1 MVKSMAASK
10 RATLPVWSSDNQTR
24 LKAILLEAGICFN
37 KKGYHG
43 TTIEDIAQR
52 LNVTKAALYY
62 YVKNKEEL
70 MFKCHQVAL
79 DIAMESLHRA
89 SRLSSSPD
97 ERLAQIL
104 QHYIENVTDQ

>member
-24 LKAILLEAGICFN
+24 LKAILLEAAICFN

-43 TTIEDIAQR
+43 TTIEDIAER
-52 LNVTKAALYY
+52 VNVTKAALYY

-70 MFKCHQVAL
+70 LFKCHQLAL
-79 DIAMESLHRA
+79 DIATESIERA
-89 SRLSSSPD
+89 SRIGSSPD
-97 ERLAQIL
+97 EQLALIF
-104 QHYIENVTDQ
+104 QHYIENVT